1 MQMDGKIPMISVI
14 VPVYN
19 AEKYLRRCVESI
31 QRQTYPN
38 IEILL
43 VDDGSEDESGR
54 LCDRLAEEDPRIRVI
69 HKKNGG
75 QASARNA
82 GLRQAEGELI
92 GFADNDDV
100 LERDMYEVL
109 YRNKIRE
116 NVRISGTVADWVYRH
131 KTECPGK
138 KFESRI
144 YSGQELMK
152 NMLYKENLI
161 YSSVWDKLFEKELF
175 DSVKFPE
182 GCEFEDYWVLSRIL
196 PGIDRIYVETV
207 PLYHWYQ
214 YQNSR
219 SKSGFD
225 EKTRTYIEIPKRM
238 YAAYI
243 EDGADMELI
252 RAARNFLLLGYIKYF
267 GRVFMADALKDERE
281 AAAVYQKE
289 LRELI
294 RDSRDKRIKKS
305 VLIKAWILSGPLINL
320 YAILWKM
327 YKKRKDGTK
336 YS

>member
-54 LCDRLAEEDPRIRVI
+54 LCDRLAGEDPRIRVI

-116 NVRISGTVADWVYRH
+116 NDSISGPVADWVFRH
-131 KTECPGK
+131 KT
-138 KFESRI
+138 
-144 YSGQELMK
+144 
-152 NMLYKENLI
+152 
-161 YSSVWDKLFEKELF
+161 V
-175 DSVKFPE
+175 
-182 GCEFEDYWVLSRIL
+182 
-196 PGIDRIYVETV
+196 
-207 PLYHWYQ
+207 
-214 YQNSR
+214 
-219 SKSGFD
+219 
-225 EKTRTYIEIPKRM
+225 
-238 YAAYI
+238 
-243 EDGADMELI
+243 
-252 RAARNFLLLGYIKYF
+252 
-267 GRVFMADALKDERE
+267 
-281 AAAVYQKE
+281 
-289 LRELI
+289 
-294 RDSRDKRIKKS
+294 
-305 VLIKAWILSGPLINL
+305 
-320 YAILWKM
+320 
-327 YKKRKDGTK
+327 
-336 YS
+336 